1 MKTARTLVASTLLFL
16 AAGTT
21 LAASRTSVASP
32 ERTPTRCATWQ
43 ARQTV
48 GEEAW
53 AAPGSRMLL
62 PCDATPVGPPPNPTI
77 GSTWNWYLWKLAG
90 FPTAD
95 LLPCTVRG
103 MGAHCYVVV
112 QDSQWN
118 VNINQAQ
125 VDEIVERFE
134 NSSIG
139 PFPNQGIWDLDT
151 SNFGQPPDN
160 LDQDPR
166 VYFVYY
172 DFDIA
177 ADGFFWA
184 FDQQCDNVAQFHS
197 NECDAVYLNC
207 SDFDPA
213 GDYMVAVLAHEFEH
227 LIHYNYDVNED
238 AWVDEGLAEV
248 AMWLYGNPDNIS
260 QFNTNPDRQ
269 LTSFNGN
276 WYDYIKSYLFNL
288 YFYER
293 YGGQAAMQAMVAE
306 PLNSIAGYD
315 AVLDHAGYTANFED
329 VFSDWVVANYLDDTT
344 IGDGRFGYVGETL
357 PPFSP
362 FVTISTYPVGPTAAI
377 VQHWAAD
384 YARYLNGVA
393 LHMTFDGSDT
403 NKYAVRALLKDPVNP
418 TQVVNM
424 TLNGATQA
432 GTLPLPQLG
441 TTHNECVMVYAS
453 IQTPGTNS
461 YQYGAGVGLVGAPVL
476 ADAPATALSLDVLRS
491 VSAQP
496 AFAFA
501 IPQKAAGQSARL
513 DIFDV
518 SGRLIR
524 RLLDAPQTAG
534 THELIWTG
542 HDQTGRLV
550 APGTYFARLSAGSE
564 SATARVT
571 LRR

>member
-1 MKTARTLVASTLLFL
+1 MKTARTIVAITLLHL
-16 AAGTT
+16 VAGTT
-21 LAASRTSVASP
+21 LAAQKSSAP
-32 ERTPTRCATWQ
+32 ALERTPTRCATWQ
-43 ARQTV
+43 LRQTV
-48 GEEAW
+48 GEQAW

-62 PCDATPVGPPPNPTI
+62 PCDGTPVGPPPNPTI

-90 FPTAD
+90 FPVAD
-95 LLPCTVRG
+95 VKPCTVRG

-112 QDSQWN
+112 EDAQWN
-118 VNINQAQ
+118 VHINQAQ

-139 PFPNQGIWDLDT
+139 PFPGQGIWQLDT
-151 SNFGQPPDN
+151 SNFGQPPNN

-172 DFDIA
+172 DFDIN
-177 ADGFFWA
+177 ADGFFRS
-184 FDQQCDNVAQFHS
+184 FDQQCDDVAQFHS
-197 NECDAVYLNC
+197 NETDVVYLND

-227 LIHYNYDVNED
+227 LIQYNYDQNED

-248 AMWLYGNPDNIS
+248 AMWLYGNPDDIS

-315 AVLDHAGYTANFED
+315 AVLDHAGYTQNFED

-362 FVTISTYPVGPTAAI
+362 FVTISTYPVGPTTTL

-384 YARYLNGVA
+384 YARYLNGSA
-393 LHMTFDGSDT
+393 LHMTFDGSDN

-424 TLNGATQA
+424 TLNSLQA
-432 GTLPLPQLG
+432 GCAPLPQLG
-441 TTHNECVMVYAS
+441 TTHNEAVMVYAS
-453 IQTPGTNS
+453 IQTPGTNG
-461 YQYGAGVGLVGAPVL
+461 YQYGAGIGVVGAPSV
-476 ADAPATALSLDVLRS
+476 ADAAPGGLALDVLRPFP
-491 VSAQP
+491 AQP
-496 AFAFA
+496 TPAFRPRRAPPGTRPA
-501 IPQKAAGQSARL
+501 ST
-513 DIFDV
+513 
-518 SGRLIR
+518 SR
-524 RLLDAPQTAG
+524 RLGSADPPLVDAPQ
-534 THELIWTG
+534 W
-542 HDQTGRLV
+542 
-550 APGTYFARLSAGSE
+550 PGLTSRPD
-564 SATARVT
+564 RP
-571 LRR
+571 